1 MALNLR
7 ETIQSL
13 IQSLIEQNNETNYCN
28 MAYRDG
34 TLGSHDW
41 KIIFL
46 GISDNVR
53 NVRVSFF
60 INRYIYPALISI
72 YCLFMY

>member
-46 GISDNVR
+46 GISGMLGSVF
-53 NVRVSFF
+53 SLTG
-60 INRYIYPALISI
+60 ISLALISI
-72 YCLFMY
+72 YCLFM

>member
-34 TLGSHDW
+34 TSGHT
-41 KIIFL
+41 I
-46 GISDNVR
+46 GR
-53 NVRVSFF
+53 
-60 INRYIYPALISI
+60 
-72 YCLFMY
+72 